1 MTEEAVATEQ
11 PEVADTQP
19 MEGAV
24 PESISLND
32 LQILANI
39 VDLASQRGAFRGNE
53 LTQVGAAFDKLTTF
67 LQQVAAAQAATEDA
81 ETETPAEETQEA

>member
-1 MTEEAVATEQ
+1 MTEEAVAAEQ
-11 PEVADTQP
+11 PEVADNQA
-19 MEGAV
+19 MEGMA

-53 LTQVGAAFDKLTTF
+53 LTQVGAAFDKLTNF
-67 LQQVAAAQAATEDA
+67 LQQVAAAQAASEDA
-81 ETETPAEETQEA
+81 ETETPTEDTQEA